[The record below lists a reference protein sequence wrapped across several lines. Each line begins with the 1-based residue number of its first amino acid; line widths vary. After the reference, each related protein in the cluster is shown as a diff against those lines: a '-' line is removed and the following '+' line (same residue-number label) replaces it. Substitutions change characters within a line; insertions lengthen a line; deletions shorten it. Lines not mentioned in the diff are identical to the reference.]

1 MTVSRMI
8 TIGRVYLVGAGPGD
22 PGLITVSGLK
32 YLQSGD
38 VVVYDRLVD
47 HRILAQARSDAELID
62 VGKTP
67 GASVDSQ
74 DKINATLISKAREGK
89 NVVRLKGGDPF
100 LFGRGGEEAVA
111 LSNANIP
118 FEIVPGVTSAIA
130 APAYAGVPLTHRGYA
145 STVTLITGTQEP
157 GNSDNTIPW
166 KQLSQIKGTLA
177 VLMGWNKLTTIVSK
191 LRDNGLA
198 SDTPVAIIEC
208 GTQPHQRTVVGT
220 LTDIVQRSKDARI
233 NPPIV
238 TVIGNVV
245 SLRGKIRWFD
255 NRPLFGKRVMV
266 TRSRSQVSVLS
277 ELLSSEGAQPL
288 EVPTIEIRPLDNYD
302 HLDNALS
309 TLSDYSWILFV
320 STNAVD
326 AVFDRM
332 AKLSQDTRAF
342 SPVKVAAIG
351 DATAEALRQRGIFP
365 DYVPKESMSESI
377 VEGLGTVGLE
387 GSTVLLP
394 RTDIGSD
401 SLSKRLTA
409 YGATVQEVTAYRTVI
424 PKDAHMRVSE
434 ILDQDID
441 IATFTSSS
449 TVGNLAKVLNGNME
463 QLSKVKIACIGPI
476 TAAAANKVGL
486 KVNIVAENST
496 IQGLVAAIKE
506 YCSKEKLSDA

>member
-1 MTVSRMI
+1 MTVSKTI
-8 TIGRVYLVGAGPGD
+8 TTGRVYLVGAGPGD

-67 GASVDSQ
+67 GVNVDSQ
-74 DKINATLISKAREGK
+74 YKINATLISKAREGK

-100 LFGRGGEEAVA
+100 LFGRGGEEALA
-111 LSNANIP
+111 LANASIH
-118 FEIVPGVTSAIA
+118 FEIIPGVTSAIA
-130 APAYAGVPLTHRGYA
+130 APAYAGIPLTHRGYA
-145 STVTLITGTQEP
+145 SSVTVVTGTQEP

-166 KQLSQIKGTLA
+166 KQLSQIKGTIA
-177 VLMGWNKLTTIVSK
+177 VLMGWNKLTSIVSN
-191 LRDNGLA
+191 LRDNGLEA
-198 SDTPVAIIEC
+198 DTPVAIIEC

-220 LTDIVQRSKDARI
+220 LTDIVQRSKEARI

-245 SLRGKIRWFD
+245 SLRGEIRWFD

-266 TRSRSQVSVLS
+266 TRSLSQVSVLS
-277 ELLSSEGAQPL
+277 ELLSTEGAQPL
-288 EVPTIEIRPLDNYD
+288 EVPTIEIRPLDNYN

-309 TLSDYSWILFV
+309 TLSNYSWVLFV

-342 SPVKVAAIG
+342 GPVKVAAIG
-351 DATAEALRQRGIFP
+351 DATTEALIRRGIFP
-365 DYVPKESMSESI
+365 DYVPKTSVSESI
-377 VEGLGTVGLE
+377 VEGLGTAGLE

-394 RTDIGSD
+394 RADIGGE
-401 SLSKRLTA
+401 SLSNGLTA
-409 YGATVQEVTAYRTVI
+409 CGAIVREVTAYRTVI
-424 PKDAHMRVSE
+424 PKDAHVRVAE

-441 IATFTSSS
+441 IVTFTSSS
-449 TVGNLAKVLNGNME
+449 TVGNLANILNGNIE
-463 QLSKVKIACIGPI
+463 QLSKVKVACIGPI
-476 TAAAANKVGL
+476 TAASANKVGL
-486 KVNIVAENST
+486 TVDIIARNST
-496 IQGLVAAIKE
+496 IQGLVTAIKE
-506 YCSKEKLSDA
+506 YCSKEKTF